1 MVGWHHQLNGY
12 DFEQTLGDSGQG
24 SLCTAIH
31 GVAKEWNMTE
41 RLDNNPNC
49 GLRTPLSEWFASGCG
64 VEDNIFPKGRLPV
77 CRVNLKTPLG
87 PEDLNTSFP
96 SDKGG
101 LFGPPH
107 IVSY

>member
-1 MVGWHHQLNGY
+1 MVVII
-12 DFEQTLGDSGQG
+12 DSMDT
-24 SLCTAIH
+24 SLSKLWEIEDREAWRDSVH